1 MGVGR
6 KRSRIIIATNNR
18 NRMENLRA
26 ICQVSFEV
34 LETNCGQAALDLLDT
49 YGLGI
54 SALLLDF
61 SEDAAG
67 GWDAMEKI
75 RQSGFT
81 ELVPVVGIMKDI
93 ELDKLDRALSLGV
106 SDILQEPFY
115 PRLVKRR
122 LENLTHMNAQKTETE
137 KLKIQASTDPLTK
150 LLNRRALEEKTRQIL
165 KRESELT
172 AVCLMDIDNFK
183 NINDVFGHIAG
194 DKVLAA
200 VSLCLK
206 RNIRKEDIIGRVGGD
221 EFVILL
227 RHILSPEDARERMR
241 DICSLFA
248 DVQGQHKVSS
258 SVGIAVFPRDGTEYR
273 VLFDKADKALYQAKN
288 MGKNRCILYEESF
301 HQCPFRSSVSKVDGS
316 DGC

>member
-1 MGVGR
+1 MGAGR
-6 KRSRIIIATNNR
+6 KKSRIIIATNNR
-18 NRMENLRA
+18 NRMDNLRA
-26 ICQVSFEV
+26 ICQVSFDV
-34 LETNCGQAALDLLDT
+34 LESNCGQAALDLLDT

-54 SALLLDF
+54 AALLLDF

-67 GWDAMEKI
+67 AWDAMEKI
-75 RQSGFT
+75 SQSGFT
-81 ELVPVVGIMKDI
+81 ELIPVVGLMREI

-137 KLKIQASTDPLTK
+137 KLKIQAATDPLTR

-165 KRESELT
+165 KREKELT
-172 AVCLMDIDNFK
+172 AVCLIDLDNFK
-183 NINDVFGHIAG
+183 NINDVYGHSAG

-200 VSLCLK
+200 VSSCLQQ
-206 RNIRKEDIIGRVGGD
+206 NIRKEDIIGRVGGD

-227 RHILSPEDARERMR
+227 RHIFSPEDARERMEN
-241 DICSLFA
+241 ICTLFA
-248 DVQGQHKVSS
+248 DIRGQLKVSS

-273 VLFDKADKALYQAKN
+273 VLFDKADKALYHAKN

-301 HQCPFRSSVSKVDGS
+301 HQCPFQSSVSKVDGS
-316 DGC
+316 HRC